1 MEFLNIGQAS
11 FSFLILIFILSLTFL
26 VLFGFVFFKE
36 MQFSNL
42 IIANTKIFYGQYSS
56 LNLAL
61 NEISNNDYLPAT
73 DKSLTYQ
80 DINSY
85 FSLPEINPEIK
96 TISGLIAT
104 KVLTSP
110 FEWKFNF
117 TVEKDNQELKNL
129 RIFILR

>member
-42 IIANTKIFYGQYSS
+42 IIANTKIFYGQYLS